1 MGGSDVGVEWTSS
14 IIIGCVCIVY
24 MYIKSFVYCSLAL
37 DMPTFCLFPFS
48 PPH

>member
-1 MGGSDVGVEWTSS
+1 MGGSEGGRETMGGSDVGVEWTSS
-14 IIIGCVCIVY
+14 IIISC
-24 MYIKSFVYCSLAL
+24 VYCSLAL